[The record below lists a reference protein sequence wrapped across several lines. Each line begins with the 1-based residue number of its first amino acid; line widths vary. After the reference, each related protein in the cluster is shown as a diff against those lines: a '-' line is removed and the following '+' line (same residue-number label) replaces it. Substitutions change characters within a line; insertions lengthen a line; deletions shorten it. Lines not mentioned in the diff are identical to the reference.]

1 MTSARSRIVGP
12 GNAVEVVI
20 RPHIAIRD
28 DGDADRAAHF
38 ADFFPVRMAAV
49 KLLARAAVHRD
60 GIDACRLGA
69 FRQVHDVDGALVP
82 ADPHLDRKRH
92 LHRLADGRENGRRV
106 LRVAHERRALAIL
119 DDFRR
124 GTAHVEIEDVGR
136 AELFDIG
143 RRLGRHLWA
152 SRENLHGERPLG
164 GLGRQHRERALVLEM
179 DALARHHFGIAER
192 TAHVVRDD
200 AAIGARK
207 TGASNEKGPSFMRS
221 PPAPFPLS
229 PCSAPFFR
237 CARDAFPRC
246 AHRAPAGPR
255 ASGNDRPCQS
265 YAIPLQS
272 CAQSRPSR

>member
-1 MTSARSRIVGP
+1 MLAHFARADVVALVFQQQVEVAHDDLGTLAHRRPRQALARAQVVRELAENPGIALRGP
-12 GNAVEVVI
+12 ADHDGLAARDFADAVEVVI

-82 ADPHLDRKRH
+82 ADAHLDRERH
-92 LHRLADGRENGRRV
+92 LDRLADGREDGRRA

-164 GLGRQHRERALVLEM
+164 GLGLQHRERALIFEM

-200 AAIGARK
+200 AVGRVRHAR
-207 TGASNEKGPSFMRS
+207 
-221 PPAPFPLS
+221 
-229 PCSAPFFR
+229 
-237 CARDAFPRC
+237 
-246 AHRAPAGPR
+246 HRREEDGR
-255 ASGNDRPCQS
+255 VK
-265 YAIPLQS
+265 
-272 CAQSRPSR
+272 